1 MSSYQRI
8 SIEEMNEFMEARS
21 FKQIVVPGT
30 HELVFVK
37 AVTDKSDLEIRM
49 YSSVTLG
56 GMSRGVGE
64 DAIRLVIYSTKH
76 SRGVG
81 SDAKVYR
88 VQGWRNNLE
97 TRLLSINEQ
106 VNHGLIKCRCGEW
119 MVLREGKFGKFFGC
133 IKYPDCKET
142 RKGR

>member
-1 MSSYQRI
+1 
-8 SIEEMNEFMEARS
+8 MNEFMEARS

-37 AVTDKSDLEIRM
+37 AVTDKADLEIRM

-56 GMSRGVGE
+56 GM
-64 DAIRLVIYSTKH
+64 

-119 MVLREGKFGKFFGC
+119 MVLREGKFGKFYGC